1 MTFHIRSIN
10 AIVYWDYEDGMIKRE
25 NISNKQYKF
34 PTSLKLDL
42 DILKN
47 QPDDITFYSN
57 LEMLRIALDTGCVNS
72 EIEHAYV
79 EYLNAY
85 GLDCYKMD
93 SYI

>member
-47 QPDDITFYSN
+47 Q
-57 LEMLRIALDTGCVNS
+57 L
-72 EIEHAYV
+72 
-79 EYLNAY
+79 
-85 GLDCYKMD
+85 
-93 SYI
+93 